1 MYLFET
7 MKLENGHIAR
17 LTFHKQRMSQSSN
30 KLNIAFNELDWDRLI
45 QSIQAEYSEGS
56 YRLKVMLQ
64 EEGNFD
70 YLVAPLTSKSHF
82 TASLVREHA
91 NTSHLMKINK
101 TSNREHVSYDLN
113 TDLALIFDEN
123 GKILE
128 FNIGNV
134 MFKEN
139 DHYFTPHYN
148 EDFLLG
154 CMRQSLIDEDCMQE
168 RDYYVDELIEKLK
181 TKKVEVFLLNSLRE
195 VADVTI
201 YL

>member
-17 LTFHKQRMSQSSN
+17 LAYHKQRISQSSN
-30 KLNIAFNELDWDRLI
+30 KLNMTFNELDWERLI
-45 QSIQAEYSEGS
+45 HSIQSEYQESS

-64 EEGNFD
+64 EEGHFD
-70 YLVAPLTSKSHF
+70 YLVAPLTSKSYF
-82 TASLVREHA
+82 TASLVREHS
-91 NTSHLMKINK
+91 NTSHLTIINK
-101 TSNREHVSYDLN
+101 TSNRDHVSYDLD
-113 TDLALIFDEN
+113 TDLALIFDKN

-139 DHYFTPHYN
+139 GYYYTPHYN

-154 CMRQSLIDEDCMQE
+154 CMRQSLIDEGCLQE
-168 RDYYVDELIEKLK
+168 KNYYVDELIEKLN
-181 TKKVEVFLLNSLRE
+181 TNKVEVFLLNSLRE

>member
-1 MYLFET
+1 
-7 MKLENGHIAR
+7 
-17 LTFHKQRMSQSSN
+17 
-30 KLNIAFNELDWDRLI
+30 
-45 QSIQAEYSEGS
+45 
-56 YRLKVMLQ
+56 
-64 EEGNFD
+64 
-70 YLVAPLTSKSHF
+70 
-82 TASLVREHA
+82 
-91 NTSHLMKINK
+91 
-101 TSNREHVSYDLN
+101 
-113 TDLALIFDEN
+113 
-123 GKILE
+123 
-128 FNIGNV
+128 

-154 CMRQSLIDEDCMQE
+154 CMRQSLIDEDCLQE